1 MTECVMLERLRLI
14 TLRVN
19 DMVKERVWLSF
30 GFYHGSIQRNG
41 NTKNFPLKLNRY
53 SIDGSKERT

>member
-1 MTECVMLERLRLI
+1 MRERLRLI
-14 TLRVN
+14 ALRVN

-41 NTKNFPLKLNRY
+41 NTKNFPLKLSRY